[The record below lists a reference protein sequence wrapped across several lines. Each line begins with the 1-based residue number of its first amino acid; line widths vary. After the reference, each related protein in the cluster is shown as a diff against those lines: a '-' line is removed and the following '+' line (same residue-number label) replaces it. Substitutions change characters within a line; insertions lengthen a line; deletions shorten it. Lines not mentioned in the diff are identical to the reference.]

1 MSERDYRDYI
11 DDIINSVKYIREF
24 TDNITFESFKSDI
37 KTQYAVIRCFEVMGE
52 ASKRIPDD
60 YKAKYPLIPWKVMAG
75 MRDMIRLRSSP
86 VRSGT
91 IQGPAR
97 CVM

>member
-37 KTQYAVIRCFEVMGE
+37 
-52 ASKRIPDD
+52 
-60 YKAKYPLIPWKVMAG
+60 
-75 MRDMIRLRSSP
+75 
-86 VRSGT
+86 
-91 IQGPAR
+91 
-97 CVM
+97 